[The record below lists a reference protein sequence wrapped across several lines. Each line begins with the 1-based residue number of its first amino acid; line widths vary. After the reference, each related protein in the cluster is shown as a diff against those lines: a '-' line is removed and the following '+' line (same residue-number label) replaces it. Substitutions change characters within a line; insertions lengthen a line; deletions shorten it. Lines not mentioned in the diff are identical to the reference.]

1 MNKTILT
8 LIAVII
14 VAIAGYFAFGKDN
27 VNQSGQQAVNPPAA
41 QQPTPASQIGESPA
55 QITEPPML
63 PPVDPNLV
71 TAEFNYTKDS
81 PYEPQVIKVEEGQKV
96 VLKVTA
102 DIADEAHLHGYNVSK
117 PTKPGEQVVLELTA
131 NKSGRFEL
139 ELEKIKKPLGYL
151 EIYPK

>member
-1 MNKTILT
+1 MNKTILA
-8 LIAVII
+8 LIAIII
-14 VAIAGYFAFGKDN
+14 VATAGYFAFGKDN
-27 VNQSGQQAVNPPAA
+27 VNQSGQQAKSTSSAAANSTLINGEPP
-41 QQPTPASQIGESPA
+41 SQVI
-55 QITEPPML
+55 EPPML
-63 PPVDPNLV
+63 PPIDPNLV
-71 TAEFNYTKDS
+71 TAEFSYKKDS
-81 PYEPQVIKVEEGQKV
+81 PYEPQVIKVQEGQKV

-131 NKSGRFEL
+131 KKSGRFEL